1 VLQCVR
7 CIFSISWGN
16 ATNWSP
22 DASMSDKNKVA
33 IVTGAAGSGMG
44 RNIAL
49 TLAREGIKVVVN
61 YRTSEDNALAIARH
75 IESRGGKGIAVQAD
89 VFEAAGCQKL
99 VDETVKQFGRVDIC
113 IVGPG
118 GGWHPEPIDGLD
130 PVAAIEDV
138 HHEVAPLFYLMPLV
152 LPGMYRRNWG
162 RLIGIALHPTRLPP
176 AYSYNVGKAARAQA
190 LLLAQDQAWPHGVTV
205 NVIAPGPVSQ
215 IQSLEE
221 AIEQCDHRSAWQKR
235 TDVSPQDV
243 AEGIAFLCSEAGRFI
258 SGCTLPYLCRS

>member
-1 VLQCVR
+1 M
-7 CIFSISWGN
+7 N
-16 ATNWSP
+16 
-22 DASMSDKNKVA
+22 DKNKVA

-49 TLAREGIKVVVN
+49 TLAREGIEVVVN
-61 YRTSEDNALAIARH
+61 YRTSEGNALAITRH

-89 VFEAAGCQKL
+89 VFE
-99 VDETVKQFGRVDIC
+99 ETIKQFGRVDIC

-130 PVAAIEDV
+130 PTAAMEDV

-162 RLIGIALHPTRLPP
+162 RLIGIALHPTRLPL
-176 AYSYNVGKAARAQA
+176 AYSYNVAKAARAQA
-190 LLLAQDQAWPHGVTV
+190 LLLAQDQAGPHGVTV
-205 NVIAPGPVSQ
+205 NVIVPGPVSQ
-215 IQSLEE
+215 IQRLEE
-221 AIEQCDHRSAWQKR
+221 AIEQCDHGSAWQKR

-243 AEGIAFLCSEAGRFI
+243 AEGVAFLCSEAGRFI